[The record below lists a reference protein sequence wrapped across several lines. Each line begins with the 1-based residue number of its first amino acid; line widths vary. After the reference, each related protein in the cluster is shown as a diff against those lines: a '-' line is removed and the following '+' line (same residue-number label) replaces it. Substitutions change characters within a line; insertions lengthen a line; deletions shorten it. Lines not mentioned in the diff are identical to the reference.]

1 MISADLRIALVSPL
15 IALVSL
21 LDFGWSQ
28 AHAAE
33 GAPDPG
39 QLVYQRVCAACHQA
53 PPPGSRASPVTV
65 LRKLSAPAIRTALT
79 TGPMMGIGEGLSR
92 DELDQV
98 VAYLAAKPVA
108 KVSTNWVEANTCA
121 KNKRDIVLPKNLAPA
136 GWGFDQANSRRLT
149 AKQAGL
155 RTADLGRLEVAWSLG
170 LPETTALRSQGV
182 VVGSTLF
189 YVAGQANQLLA
200 IDTQTGCVKWSAA
213 TPSVIRTS
221 LALGPLGAK
230 GPVGLVGGDSDGM
243 IQAWDALTGKPLWRV
258 DPRPEPIG
266 ILTGT
271 PVFAGE
277 RLIVPVS
284 AIDVA
289 LAMRPGYAC
298 CRGHGAV
305 VALSAATGAKLW
317 TYDTMPAA
325 KPLGVKN
332 QIGVEMQGPSGAP
345 IWSSPSVDLKNGL
358 VLTATGE
365 NTSPPATGTSDSV
378 IAIDLAT
385 GKMKWLFQGLADDV
399 WNMSCP
405 SGRDSKRPPGANC
418 FFYEGNSVLRDHDF
432 GAGPVLATVAGRELV
447 LAGQKSGDVWGLD
460 RKSGMK
466 VWQQKFGPGTALGGV
481 HWGLTYDGRRLYVP
495 ISDPGVPA
503 DKSAAG
509 LHAVNPA
516 NGKVLWAW
524 RAVPDCDNGRA
535 ARVAGCLVHAG
546 LSAAPMVIDQAVVAG
561 ALDGRLWILDAAS
574 GKVIAMHDTAL
585 PFTTRNGVPASG
597 GAIDTTAVFAGDG
610 MLFVNS
616 GYSQF
621 GQQPGNVLI
630 AYRPRP

>member
-1 MISADLRIALVSPL
+1 MITADLRVTLVRLSVAL
-15 IALVSL
+15 ACL
-21 LDFGWSQ
+21 LDLGWGQ

-39 QLVYQRVCAACHQA
+39 QLVYQRACAACHQT
-53 PPPGSRASPVTV
+53 PTPGSRASPFVV

-79 TGPMMGIGEGLSR
+79 TGPMMGIGESLSR

-98 VAYLAAKPVA
+98 VTYLAAKPAA
-108 KVSTNWVEANTCA
+108 KVSTNWLEANTCA
-121 KNKRDIVLPKNLAPA
+121 RDKRDVSLPKTLEAA
-136 GWGFDQANSRRLT
+136 GWGFDQANSRRMS

-155 RTADLGRLEVAWSLG
+155 KTTDLGRLEVAWSLG

-182 VVGSTLF
+182 VVGTTLF

-200 IDTQTGCVKWSAA
+200 LDTKTGCVKWFAT

-221 LALGPLGAK
+221 LALGRLGPK

-243 IQAWDALTGKPLWRV
+243 IQAWDAVTGKLVWRV

-271 PVFAGE
+271 PVFAGD

-298 CRGHGAV
+298 CRGHGAI

-317 TYDTMPAA
+317 TYETMPSAQ
-325 KPLGVKN
+325 PLGVKN

-345 IWSSPSVDLKNGL
+345 IWSSPSVDLKRGL

-365 NTSPPATGTSDSV
+365 NTSPPATGTSDAV

-385 GKMKWLFQGLADDV
+385 GKMKWVFQALADDV
-399 WNMSCP
+399 WNMACP
-405 SGRDSKRPPGANC
+405 SGRETKRPPGANC
-418 FFYEGNSVLRDHDF
+418 FFYDSNSVLRDHDF
-432 GAGPVLATVAGRELV
+432 GAGPVLATAAGRELV
-447 LAGQKSGDVWGLD
+447 LAGQKSGDIWGLD
-460 RKSGMK
+460 RKSGKK
-466 VWQQKFGPGTALGGV
+466 VWQQKFGPGTGLGGV
-481 HWGLTYDGRRLYVP
+481 HWGLAYDGQRLYVP
-495 ISDPGVPA
+495 ISDPGVPPE
-503 DKSAAG
+503 KSAAG

-516 NGKVLWAW
+516 NGKVLWSW
-524 RAVPDCDNGRA
+524 RAAPDCDNGRD
-535 ARVAGCLVHAG
+535 ARVAGCLAHAG

-561 ALDGRLWILDAAS
+561 ALDGRLWIFDAAS
-574 GKVIAMHDTAL
+574 GKVLAMHDTVQ

-597 GAIDTTAVFAGDG
+597 GAIDAAGVFAGNG